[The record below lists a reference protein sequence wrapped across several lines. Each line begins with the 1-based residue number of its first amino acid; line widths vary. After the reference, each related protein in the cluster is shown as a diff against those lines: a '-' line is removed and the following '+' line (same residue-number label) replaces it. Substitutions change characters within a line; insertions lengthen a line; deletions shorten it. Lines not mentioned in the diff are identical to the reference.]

1 MRKIDT
7 NPIQWPKAV
16 YWTKQWNPW
25 IGCQPVSPACEH
37 CYAAAI
43 ARRFKLSFTPH
54 RTKQKMPKTGVVF
67 CGNMTDCFGGWAGHD
82 DVVNWFGQ
90 MHHANPEYDIQ
101 RNPYVP
107 QKLPNEDAVY
117 LWLTK
122 RVGNLMNA
130 LVYAIAEHPQAYYG
144 FTAENQHWYDV
155 RARELFRR
163 QGRKIIPIYDEIKRR
178 DRMYKAYRY
187 EFTYQHWVSCE
198 PLLGKINL
206 HLDEMVN
213 SFDAFDCGGQL
224 VPLIRWVVVGCE
236 SGPQR
241 RPCKLEWVE
250 NIVRQCQEHH
260 TPVFVKQL
268 DMNGKC
274 VTDINQFPAHL
285 RIRQVPWSNKENT

>member
-1 MRKIDT
+1 MDA
-7 NPIQWPKAV
+7 NLIQWPKAV

-67 CGNMTDCFGGWAGHD
+67 CGNMTDCFGDW
-82 DVVNWFGQ
+82 V
-90 MHHANPEYDIQ
+90 PERERSQYILESLK
-101 RNPYVP
+101 Y
-107 QKLPNEDAVY
+107 KKAIY
-117 LWLTK
+117 LWLSK
-122 RVGNLMNA
+122 RAENLHRAIFDVFRRDVWHEEISGNANQFFG
-130 LVYAIAEHPQAYYG
+130 I
-144 FTAENQHWYDV
+144 TAENQSMLNERYGD
-155 RARELFRR
+155 LFPMHSN
-163 QGRKIIPIYDEIKRR
+163 GWLS
-178 DRMYKAYRY
+178 A
-187 EFTYQHWVSCE
+187 E
-198 PLLGKINL
+198 PLLGQ
-206 HLDEMVN
+206 LDMTECVEN
-213 SFDAFDCGGQL
+213 PDFCFK
-224 VPLIRWVVVGCE
+224 WVVVGCE

-250 NIVRQCQEHH
+250 DIVRQCQEHH

-268 DMNGKC
+268 DLNGKC